1 MNDRVKNFYKK
12 GFVYNERAPYFI
24 DKDNVSEQQW
34 QRLTES
40 KTFCMMPWVHMHAFP
55 DGRAYPCCLADYW
68 HPVGDLRKHTMEEIW
83 NQKPYKTLRQ
93 NMLEDKPCKE
103 CSKCYEQ
110 EENGFFSMRH
120 DSNRN
125 YGHHIAEVDNTQSD
139 GTNPEFK
146 IRYWD
151 VRFSNLCNFSCR
163 SCGPIFSSNWY
174 NDHVKLYNRKPDVL
188 GRNMARVEY
197 TAGDEDA
204 MLEQMLPHIPYLE
217 QVYFAGGEPL
227 IMKEHYFLLEKLIE
241 HGKTD
246 IRIQYN
252 TNFSELRY
260 KDKHVF
266 DYWKHFKNVSVGAS
280 LDASGER
287 AELMRK
293 GTDWSQT
300 LANRQLMM
308 QEVPHVDFYISAT
321 VSAMNVLHV
330 LDFHREWTELGLI
343 QAKDFN
349 INLCQ
354 SPEWYRPNIF
364 PKEFKEKVIAPKYQD
379 HIEWLKPRDT
389 LKRATTGYES
399 LLKFILTN
407 NNKDVEIHEF
417 EYAAFKGEEWPTWA
431 EFLEGKKTKKPWIN
445 KEIEEFVTSLKQAN
459 QFNEFK
465 KQVEKL
471 DNIRNENFWS
481 VFPEFNDLT

>member
-1 MNDRVKNFYKK
+1 
-12 GFVYNERAPYFI
+12 
-24 DKDNVSEQQW
+24 
-34 QRLTES
+34 
-40 KTFCMMPWVHMHAFP
+40 
-55 DGRAYPCCLADYW
+55 
-68 HPVGDLRKHTMEEIW
+68 
-83 NQKPYKTLRQ
+83 
-93 NMLEDKPCKE
+93 
-103 CSKCYEQ
+103 
-110 EENGFFSMRH
+110 
-120 DSNRN
+120 
-125 YGHHIAEVDNTQSD
+125 
-139 GTNPEFK
+139 
-146 IRYWD
+146 
-151 VRFSNLCNFSCR
+151 
-163 SCGPIFSSNWY
+163 
-174 NDHVKLYNRKPDVL
+174 
-188 GRNMARVEY
+188 
-197 TAGDEDA
+197 
-204 MLEQMLPHIPYLE
+204 MLPHIPYLE

-300 LANRQLMM
+300 LENRQRMM

-330 LDFHREWTELGLI
+330 LDFHREWTDLGLI

-364 PKEFKEKVIAPKYQD
+364 PKEFKEKVIATKYQE
-379 HIEWLKPRDT
+379 HIEWLKPLDT
-389 LKRATTGYES
+389 LKRAITGYES
-399 LLKFILTN
+399 LLKFILTD
-407 NNKDVEIHEF
+407 NNKDVEVHEF
-417 EYAAFKGEEWPTWA
+417 EYNTFKGEEWPTWA

>member
-1 MNDRVKNFYKK
+1 
-12 GFVYNERAPYFI
+12 
-24 DKDNVSEQQW
+24 
-34 QRLTES
+34 
-40 KTFCMMPWVHMHAFP
+40 
-55 DGRAYPCCLADYW
+55 
-68 HPVGDLRKHTMEEIW
+68 
-83 NQKPYKTLRQ
+83 
-93 NMLEDKPCKE
+93 MLEDKPCKE

-110 EENGFFSMRH
+110 EENGFFSMRY

-204 MLEQMLPHIPYLE
+204 MLKQMLPHIPYLE

-280 LDASGER
+280 LDAGGER

-300 LANRQLMM
+300 LENRQRMM

-364 PKEFKEKVIAPKYQD
+364 PKEFKEKVIATKYQE
-379 HIEWLKPRDT
+379 HIEWLKPLDT
-389 LKRATTGYES
+389 LKRAITGYES
-399 LLKFILTN
+399 LLKFILTD
-407 NNKDVEIHEF
+407 NNKDVEVHEF
-417 EYAAFKGEEWPTWA
+417 EYNTFKGEEWPTWA